1 MSKAQETPVM
11 SKAEVERFA
20 KLLKA
25 WHMGEAGS
33 QDALLAFL
41 AMYRIPLVNALQFYS
56 CDK

>member
-1 MSKAQETPVM
+1 M